1 MPNGYPRVTQ
11 EGGKQEKTFECT
23 IKVEIDE
30 KVPTGTDEF
39 RISRR

>member
-11 EGGKQEKTFECT
+11 EGGKHEKTFECT
-23 IKVEIDE
+23 IKSEIDE